1 MNQVCIGYKRCHVPF
16 EKLDLFNVAG
26 AVISLGGCNDQ
37 TVHSDTAH
45 LFTCGHDLPP
55 HYMNLFLISPDNAV
69 SQSSTGENSCL
80 CCDFRCV
87 TCGVFLF
94 FACAIHVAIS
104 PFSAIISDI
113 NCFV

>member
-1 MNQVCIGYKRCHVPF
+1 MFHLRNLTYNF
-16 EKLDLFNVAG
+16 AG

-69 SQSSTGENSCL
+69 SPLNGRKL
-80 CCDFRCV
+80 V
-87 TCGVFLF
+87 LVL
-94 FACAIHVAIS
+94 
-104 PFSAIISDI
+104 
-113 NCFV
+113 